1 MDIETMNKT
10 KNNLIISSRISEL
23 KALLLNFES
32 KCDNQLILAAELIS
46 RAVTSGRKIL
56 ICGNGGSAADSQH
69 FAAEL
74 VSSYSKTVSRRA
86 ISAIALTTDTSILTA
101 FSNDFSF
108 EKVFMRQVEA
118 HGNPN
123 DVLIVITTSGKSKNC
138 LWAVRQAKVMGLKT
152 IALTSTDAEVSKEVD
167 VSIEVPSADTQHIQ
181 ECHMVAY
188 HILSELIENAILE
201 KVDV

>member
-1 MDIETMNKT
+1 MNRT
-10 KNNLIISSRISEL
+10 KNNLIISSRINEL

-32 KCDNQLILAAELIS
+32 ICENQLILAAELIA
-46 RAVTSGRKIL
+46 RAVISGKKIL

-74 VSSYSKTVSRRA
+74 VSSFSKNVSRRA

-118 HGNPN
+118 HGNQN
-123 DVLIVITTSGKSKNC
+123 DVLIVITTSGKSRNC
-138 LWAVRQAKVMGLKT
+138 ILAVKQAKIMGLKT
-152 IALTSTDAEVSKEVD
+152 VALTSMNAEVSKEVD
-167 VSIEVPSADTQHIQ
+167 VSIEVPSVNTQHVQ
-181 ECHMVAY
+181 ECHMVTY
-188 HILSELIENAILE
+188 HILSEIIENAVLE
-201 KVDV
+201 EVVV

>member
-1 MDIETMNKT
+1 MSKT
-10 KNNLIISSRISEL
+10 KNTLIISSRINEL

-32 KCDNQLILAAELIS
+32 TCENQLILAAELIA
-46 RAVTSGRKIL
+46 RAVISGKKIL

-74 VSSYSKTVSRRA
+74 VSSFSKNVSRRA

-118 HGNPN
+118 HGNQN

-138 LWAVRQAKVMGLKT
+138 ILAVKQAKTMGLKT
-152 IALTSTDAEVSKEVD
+152 VALTSMNAEVSKEVD
-167 VSIEVPSADTQHIQ
+167 VSIEVPSVNTQHVQ
-181 ECHMVAY
+181 ECHMVTY
-188 HILSELIENAILE
+188 HILSEIIENAVLE
-201 KVDV
+201 EVVV

>member
-1 MDIETMNKT
+1 MNKT
-10 KNNLIISSRISEL
+10 KNNLIISSRINEL

-32 KCDNQLILAAELIS
+32 TCENQLILAAELIA
-46 RAVTSGRKIL
+46 RAVISGKKIL

-74 VSSYSKTVSRRA
+74 VSSFSKNVSRRA

-118 HGNPN
+118 HGNQN
-123 DVLIVITTSGKSKNC
+123 DVLIVITTSGKSRNC
-138 LWAVRQAKVMGLKT
+138 ILAVKQAKIMGLKT
-152 IALTSTDAEVSKEVD
+152 VALTSMDAEVSKEVD
-167 VSIEVPSADTQHIQ
+167 VSIEVPSVNTQHVQ

-188 HILSELIENAILE
+188 HILSEIIENAVLE
-201 KVDV
+201 EVVV

>member
-1 MDIETMNKT
+1 MSKI
-10 KNNLIISSRISEL
+10 KNTLIISSRINEL

-32 KCDNQLILAAELIS
+32 ACENQLILAAELIA
-46 RAVTSGRKIL
+46 RAVISGKKIL

-74 VSSYSKTVSRRA
+74 VSSFSKTVSRRA
-86 ISAIALTTDTSILTA
+86 ISAIALTTDTSVLTA

-118 HGNPN
+118 HGDQN

-138 LWAVRQAKVMGLKT
+138 ILAVKQAKIMGLKT
-152 IALTSTDAEVSKEVD
+152 VALTSINAEISKEVD
-167 VSIEVPSADTQHIQ
+167 VSIEVPSVNTQHVQ

-188 HILSELIENAILE
+188 HILSEIIENAVLE
-201 KVDV
+201 EVVV

>member
-1 MDIETMNKT
+1 MNRT
-10 KNNLIISSRISEL
+10 KNNLIISSRINEL

-32 KCDNQLILAAELIS
+32 TCENQLILAAELIA
-46 RAVTSGRKIL
+46 RAVISGKKIL

-74 VSSYSKTVSRRA
+74 VSSFSKNVSRRA

-118 HGNPN
+118 HGNQN
-123 DVLIVITTSGKSKNC
+123 DVLIVITTSGKSRNC
-138 LWAVRQAKVMGLKT
+138 ILAVKQAKIMGLKT
-152 IALTSTDAEVSKEVD
+152 VALTSMDAEVSKEVD
-167 VSIEVPSADTQHIQ
+167 VSIEVPSVNTQHVQ
-181 ECHMVAY
+181 ECHIVAY
-188 HILSELIENAILE
+188 HILSEIIENAVLE
-201 KVDV
+201 EVVL

>member
-1 MDIETMNKT
+1 MIKVKNK
-10 KNNLIISSRISEL
+10 LIVSSRINEL
-23 KALLLNFES
+23 QDLLANLEFT
-32 KCDNQLILAAELIS
+32 CGDQIVLAAELIS
-46 RAVTSGRKIL
+46 SAVISGKKIL

-74 VSSYSKTVSRRA
+74 VSSFSKNISRRA

-118 HGNPN
+118 HGNLN

-138 LWAVRQAKVMGLKT
+138 LLAINQAKIMGLKT
-152 IALTSTDAEVSKEVD
+152 LALTSVGAKVSKEVD
-167 VSIEVPSADTQHIQ
+167 ISIEIPSINTQHLQ
-181 ECHMVAY
+181 ECHMVVY
-188 HILSELIENAILE
+188 HILSEIIENFILGE
-201 KVDV
+201 LPA

>member
-1 MDIETMNKT
+1 MNRT
-10 KNNLIISSRISEL
+10 KNNLIISSRINEL

-32 KCDNQLILAAELIS
+32 TCENQLILAAELIA
-46 RAVTSGRKIL
+46 RAVISGKKIL

-74 VSSYSKTVSRRA
+74 VSSFSKNVSRRA

-118 HGNPN
+118 HGNQN

-138 LWAVRQAKVMGLKT
+138 ILAVKQAKIMGLKT
-152 IALTSTDAEVSKEVD
+152 VALTSMNAEVSKEVD
-167 VSIEVPSADTQHIQ
+167 VSIEVPSVNTQHVQ
-181 ECHMVAY
+181 ECHMVTY
-188 HILSELIENAILE
+188 HILSEIIENAVLE
-201 KVDV
+201 EVVV

>member
-1 MDIETMNKT
+1 MNRT
-10 KNNLIISSRISEL
+10 KNNLIISSRINEL

-32 KCDNQLILAAELIS
+32 TCENQLILAAELIA
-46 RAVTSGRKIL
+46 RAVISGKKIL

-74 VSSYSKTVSRRA
+74 VSSFSKNVSRRA

-118 HGNPN
+118 HGNQN
-123 DVLIVITTSGKSKNC
+123 DVLIVITTSGKSRNC
-138 LWAVRQAKVMGLKT
+138 ILAVKQAKIMGLKT
-152 IALTSTDAEVSKEVD
+152 VALTSMDAEVSKEVD
-167 VSIEVPSADTQHIQ
+167 VSIEVPSVNTQHVQ

-188 HILSELIENAILE
+188 HILSEIIENAVLE
-201 KVDV
+201 EVVV

>member
-1 MDIETMNKT
+1 MSKT
-10 KNNLIISSRISEL
+10 KNTLIISSRINEL

-32 KCDNQLILAAELIS
+32 TCENQLILAAELIA
-46 RAVTSGRKIL
+46 RAVISGKKIL

-74 VSSYSKTVSRRA
+74 VSSFSKNVSRRA

-118 HGNPN
+118 HGNQN

-138 LWAVRQAKVMGLKT
+138 ILAVKQAKTMGLKT
-152 IALTSTDAEVSKEVD
+152 VALTSMNAEVSKEVD
-167 VSIEVPSADTQHIQ
+167 VSIEVPSVNTQHVQ

-188 HILSELIENAILE
+188 HILSEIIENAVLE
-201 KVDV
+201 EVVL

>member
-1 MDIETMNKT
+1 MSKT
-10 KNNLIISSRISEL
+10 KNTLIISSRINEL

-32 KCDNQLILAAELIS
+32 TCENQLILAAELIA
-46 RAVTSGRKIL
+46 RAVISGKKIL

-74 VSSYSKTVSRRA
+74 VSSFSKTVSRRA

-118 HGNPN
+118 HGNQN

-138 LWAVRQAKVMGLKT
+138 ILAVKQAKIMGLKT
-152 IALTSTDAEVSKEVD
+152 VALTSMNAEVSKEVD
-167 VSIEVPSADTQHIQ
+167 VSIEVPSVNTQHVQ
-181 ECHMVAY
+181 ECHMVTY
-188 HILSELIENAILE
+188 HILSEIIENAVLE
-201 KVDV
+201 KVVV

>member
-1 MDIETMNKT
+1 MSKI
-10 KNNLIISSRISEL
+10 KNTLIISSRINEL

-32 KCDNQLILAAELIS
+32 TCENQLILAAELIA
-46 RAVTSGRKIL
+46 RAVISGKKIL

-74 VSSYSKTVSRRA
+74 VSSFSKTVSRRA

-118 HGNPN
+118 HGNQN

-138 LWAVRQAKVMGLKT
+138 ILAVKQAKTMGLKT
-152 IALTSTDAEVSKEVD
+152 VALTSMNAEVSKEVD
-167 VSIEVPSADTQHIQ
+167 VSIEVPSVNTQHVQ
-181 ECHMVAY
+181 ECHMVTY
-188 HILSELIENAILE
+188 HILSEIIENAVLE
-201 KVDV
+201 EVVV

>member
-1 MDIETMNKT
+1 MIKVKNK
-10 KNNLIISSRISEL
+10 LIVSSRINEL
-23 KALLLNFES
+23 QDLLANLEFT
-32 KCDNQLILAAELIS
+32 CGDQIVLAAELIS
-46 RAVTSGRKIL
+46 SAVISGKKIL

-74 VSSYSKTVSRRA
+74 VSSFSKNISRRA

-118 HGNPN
+118 HGNLN

-138 LWAVRQAKVMGLKT
+138 LLAIMQAKIMGLKT
-152 IALTSTDAEVSKEVD
+152 LALTSVGAEVSKEVD
-167 VSIEVPSADTQHIQ
+167 ISIEIPSINTQHLQ
-181 ECHMVAY
+181 ECHMVVY
-188 HILSELIENAILE
+188 HILSEIIENSILGE
-201 KVDV
+201 LPA

>member
-1 MDIETMNKT
+1 MNKT
-10 KNNLIISSRISEL
+10 KNNLIISSRINEL

-32 KCDNQLILAAELIS
+32 TCENQLILAAELIA
-46 RAVTSGRKIL
+46 RAVISGKKIL

-74 VSSYSKTVSRRA
+74 VSSFSKNVSRRA

-118 HGNPN
+118 HGNQN

-138 LWAVRQAKVMGLKT
+138 MLAVKQAKTMGLKT
-152 IALTSTDAEVSKEVD
+152 VALTSMNAEVSKEVD
-167 VSIEVPSADTQHIQ
+167 VSIEVPSVNTQHVQ
-181 ECHMVAY
+181 ECHMGAY
-188 HILSELIENAILE
+188 HILSEIIENAVLE
-201 KVDV
+201 EVVL

>member
-1 MDIETMNKT
+1 MSET
-10 KNNLIISSRISEL
+10 KNTLIISSRINEL

-32 KCDNQLILAAELIS
+32 ACENQLILAAELIA
-46 RAVTSGRKIL
+46 RAVISGKKIL

-74 VSSYSKTVSRRA
+74 VSSFSKTVSRRA

-118 HGNPN
+118 HGNQN

-138 LWAVRQAKVMGLKT
+138 ILAVKQAKTMGLKT
-152 IALTSTDAEVSKEVD
+152 VALTSMNAEVSKEVD
-167 VSIEVPSADTQHIQ
+167 VSIEVPSVNTQHVQ
-181 ECHMVAY
+181 ECHMVTY
-188 HILSELIENAILE
+188 HLLSEIIENAVLE
-201 KVDV
+201 EVVV

>member
-1 MDIETMNKT
+1 MNRT
-10 KNNLIISSRISEL
+10 KNNLIISSRINEL

-32 KCDNQLILAAELIS
+32 TCENQLILAAELIA
-46 RAVTSGRKIL
+46 RAVISGKKIL

-74 VSSYSKTVSRRA
+74 VSSFSKNVSRRA

-118 HGNPN
+118 HGNQN
-123 DVLIVITTSGKSKNC
+123 DVLIVITTSGKSRNC
-138 LWAVRQAKVMGLKT
+138 ILAVKQAKIMGLKT
-152 IALTSTDAEVSKEVD
+152 VALTSMDAEVSKEVD
-167 VSIEVPSADTQHIQ
+167 VSIEVPSVNTQHVQ
-181 ECHMVAY
+181 ECHIVAY
-188 HILSELIENAILE
+188 HILSEIIENAVLE
-201 KVDV
+201 EVVV

>member
-1 MDIETMNKT
+1 MNKT
-10 KNNLIISSRISEL
+10 KNNLIISSRINEL

-32 KCDNQLILAAELIS
+32 TCENQLILAAELIA
-46 RAVTSGRKIL
+46 RAVISGKKIL

-74 VSSYSKTVSRRA
+74 VSSFSKNVSRRA

-118 HGNPN
+118 HGNQN

-138 LWAVRQAKVMGLKT
+138 ILAVKQAKTMGLKT
-152 IALTSTDAEVSKEVD
+152 VALTSMNAEVSKEVD
-167 VSIEVPSADTQHIQ
+167 VSIEVPSVNTQHVQ

-188 HILSELIENAILE
+188 HILSEIIENAVLE
-201 KVDV
+201 EVVV

>member
-1 MDIETMNKT
+1 MSKT
-10 KNNLIISSRISEL
+10 KNTLIISSRINEL

-32 KCDNQLILAAELIS
+32 TCENQLILAAELIA
-46 RAVTSGRKIL
+46 RAVISGKKIL

-74 VSSYSKTVSRRA
+74 VSSFSKTVSRRA

-118 HGNPN
+118 HGNQN

-138 LWAVRQAKVMGLKT
+138 ILAVKQAKTMGLKT
-152 IALTSTDAEVSKEVD
+152 VALTSMNAEVSKEVD
-167 VSIEVPSADTQHIQ
+167 VSIEVPSVNTQHVQ
-181 ECHMVAY
+181 ECHMVTY
-188 HILSELIENAILE
+188 HLLSEIIENAVLE
-201 KVDV
+201 EVVV

>member
-1 MDIETMNKT
+1 MNKT
-10 KNNLIISSRISEL
+10 KNNLIISSRINEL

-32 KCDNQLILAAELIS
+32 ICENQLILAAELIA
-46 RAVTSGRKIL
+46 RAVISGKKIL

-74 VSSYSKTVSRRA
+74 VSSFSKNVSRRA

-118 HGNPN
+118 HGNQN
-123 DVLIVITTSGKSKNC
+123 DVLIVITTSGKSRNC
-138 LWAVRQAKVMGLKT
+138 ILAVKQAKIMGLKT
-152 IALTSTDAEVSKEVD
+152 VALTSMDAEVSKEVD
-167 VSIEVPSADTQHIQ
+167 VSIEVPSVNTQHVQ
-181 ECHMVAY
+181 ECHIVAY
-188 HILSELIENAILE
+188 HILSEIIENAVLE
-201 KVDV
+201 EVVV

>member
-1 MDIETMNKT
+1 MSKT
-10 KNNLIISSRISEL
+10 KNTLIISSRINEL

-32 KCDNQLILAAELIS
+32 ACENQLILAAELIA
-46 RAVTSGRKIL
+46 RAVISGKKIL

-74 VSSYSKTVSRRA
+74 VSSFSKTVSRRA
-86 ISAIALTTDTSILTA
+86 ISAIALTTDTSVLTA

-118 HGNPN
+118 HGNQN

-138 LWAVRQAKVMGLKT
+138 ILAVKQAKTMGLKT
-152 IALTSTDAEVSKEVD
+152 VALTSMNAEVSKEVD
-167 VSIEVPSADTQHIQ
+167 VSIEVPSVNTQHVQ
-181 ECHMVAY
+181 ECHMVTY
-188 HILSELIENAILE
+188 HILSEIIENAVLE
-201 KVDV
+201 EVVV

>member
-1 MDIETMNKT
+1 MNRT
-10 KNNLIISSRISEL
+10 KNNLIISSRINEL

-32 KCDNQLILAAELIS
+32 TCENQLILAAELIA
-46 RAVTSGRKIL
+46 RAVISGKKIL

-74 VSSYSKTVSRRA
+74 VSSFSKTVSRRA

-118 HGNPN
+118 HGNQN

-138 LWAVRQAKVMGLKT
+138 ILAVKQAKTMGLKT
-152 IALTSTDAEVSKEVD
+152 VALTSMNAEVSKEVD
-167 VSIEVPSADTQHIQ
+167 VSIEVPSVNTQHVQ
-181 ECHMVAY
+181 ECHMVTY
-188 HILSELIENAILE
+188 HILSEIIENAVLE
-201 KVDV
+201 EVVV

>member
-1 MDIETMNKT
+1 MSKT
-10 KNNLIISSRISEL
+10 KNTLIISSRINEL

-32 KCDNQLILAAELIS
+32 TCENQLILAAELIA
-46 RAVTSGRKIL
+46 RAVISGKKIL

-74 VSSYSKTVSRRA
+74 VSSFSKTVSRRA

-118 HGNPN
+118 HGNQN

-138 LWAVRQAKVMGLKT
+138 ILAVKQAKTMGLKT
-152 IALTSTDAEVSKEVD
+152 VALTSMNAEVSKEVD
-167 VSIEVPSADTQHIQ
+167 VSIEVPSVNTQHVQ
-181 ECHMVAY
+181 ECHMVTY
-188 HILSELIENAILE
+188 HILSEIIENAVLE
-201 KVDV
+201 EVVV

>member
-1 MDIETMNKT
+1 MSET
-10 KNNLIISSRISEL
+10 KNTLIISSRINEL

-32 KCDNQLILAAELIS
+32 ACENQLILAAELIA
-46 RAVTSGRKIL
+46 RAVISGKKIL

-74 VSSYSKTVSRRA
+74 VSSFSKTVSRRA

-118 HGNPN
+118 HGNQN

-138 LWAVRQAKVMGLKT
+138 ILAVKQAKTMGLKT
-152 IALTSTDAEVSKEVD
+152 VALTSMNAEVSKEVD
-167 VSIEVPSADTQHIQ
+167 VSIEVPSVNTQHVQ

-188 HILSELIENAILE
+188 HILSEIIENAVLE
-201 KVDV
+201 EVVV

>member
-1 MDIETMNKT
+1 MSKT
-10 KNNLIISSRISEL
+10 KNTLIISSRINEI
-23 KALLLNFES
+23 KELLLNFES
-32 KCDNQLILAAELIS
+32 TCENQLILAAELIA
-46 RAVTSGRKIL
+46 RAVISGKKIL

-74 VSSYSKTVSRRA
+74 VSSFSKTVSRRA

-118 HGNPN
+118 HGNQN

-138 LWAVRQAKVMGLKT
+138 ILAVKQAKIMGLKT
-152 IALTSTDAEVSKEVD
+152 VALTSMNAEVSKEVD
-167 VSIEVPSADTQHIQ
+167 VSIEVPSVNTQHVQ
-181 ECHMVAY
+181 ECHMVTY
-188 HILSELIENAILE
+188 HILSEIIENAVLE
-201 KVDV
+201 KVVV

>member
-1 MDIETMNKT
+1 MSKT
-10 KNNLIISSRISEL
+10 KNTLIISSRINEI
-23 KALLLNFES
+23 KELLLNFES
-32 KCDNQLILAAELIS
+32 TCENQLILAAELIA
-46 RAVTSGRKIL
+46 RAVISGKKIL

-74 VSSYSKTVSRRA
+74 VSSFSKTVSRRA

-118 HGNPN
+118 HGNQN

-138 LWAVRQAKVMGLKT
+138 ILAVKQAKTMGLKT
-152 IALTSTDAEVSKEVD
+152 VALTSMNAEVSKEVD
-167 VSIEVPSADTQHIQ
+167 VSIEVPSVNTQHVQ

-188 HILSELIENAILE
+188 HILSEIIENAVLE
-201 KVDV
+201 EVVV

>member
-1 MDIETMNKT
+1 MIKVKNK
-10 KNNLIISSRISEL
+10 LIVSSRINEL
-23 KALLLNFES
+23 QDLLANLEFT
-32 KCDNQLILAAELIS
+32 CGDQIVLAAELIS
-46 RAVTSGRKIL
+46 SAVISGKKIL

-74 VSSYSKTVSRRA
+74 VSSFSKNISRRA

-118 HGNPN
+118 HGNLN

-138 LWAVRQAKVMGLKT
+138 LLAIKQAKIMGLKT
-152 IALTSTDAEVSKEVD
+152 LALTSVGAEVSKEVD
-167 VSIEVPSADTQHIQ
+167 ISIEIPSINTQHLQ
-181 ECHMVAY
+181 ECHMVVY
-188 HILSELIENAILE
+188 HILSEIIENSILGE
-201 KVDV
+201 LPA

>member
-1 MDIETMNKT
+1 MSKT
-10 KNNLIISSRISEL
+10 KNTLIISSRINEL

-32 KCDNQLILAAELIS
+32 TCENQLILAAELIA
-46 RAVTSGRKIL
+46 RAVISGKKIL

-74 VSSYSKTVSRRA
+74 VSSFSKTVSRRA

-118 HGNPN
+118 HGNQN

-138 LWAVRQAKVMGLKT
+138 ILAVKQAKTMGLKT
-152 IALTSTDAEVSKEVD
+152 VALTSMNAEVSKEVD
-167 VSIEVPSADTQHIQ
+167 VSIEVPSVNTQHVQ

-188 HILSELIENAILE
+188 HILSEIIENAVLE
-201 KVDV
+201 EVVL

>member
-1 MDIETMNKT
+1 MNRT
-10 KNNLIISSRISEL
+10 KNNLIISSRINEL

-32 KCDNQLILAAELIS
+32 TCENQLILAAELIA
-46 RAVTSGRKIL
+46 RAVISGKKIL

-74 VSSYSKTVSRRA
+74 VSSFSKNVSRRA

-118 HGNPN
+118 HGNQN

-138 LWAVRQAKVMGLKT
+138 ILAVKQAKTMGLKT
-152 IALTSTDAEVSKEVD
+152 VALTSMNAEVSKEVD
-167 VSIEVPSADTQHIQ
+167 VSIEVPSVNTQHVQ
-181 ECHMVAY
+181 ECHMVTY
-188 HILSELIENAILE
+188 HILSEIIENAVLE
-201 KVDV
+201 EVVV

>member
-1 MDIETMNKT
+1 MNKT
-10 KNNLIISSRISEL
+10 KNNIIISSRINEL
-23 KALLLNFES
+23 KALLLNLES
-32 KCDNQLILAAELIS
+32 ICENQLILAAELIA
-46 RAVTSGRKIL
+46 RAVISGKKIL

-74 VSSYSKTVSRRA
+74 VSSFSKNVSRRA

-118 HGNPN
+118 HGNQN

-138 LWAVRQAKVMGLKT
+138 ILAVKQAKIMGLKT
-152 IALTSTDAEVSKEVD
+152 VALTSMDAEVSKEVD
-167 VSIEVPSADTQHIQ
+167 VSIEVPSVNTQHVQ

-188 HILSELIENAILE
+188 HILSEIIENAVLE
-201 KVDV
+201 EVVV